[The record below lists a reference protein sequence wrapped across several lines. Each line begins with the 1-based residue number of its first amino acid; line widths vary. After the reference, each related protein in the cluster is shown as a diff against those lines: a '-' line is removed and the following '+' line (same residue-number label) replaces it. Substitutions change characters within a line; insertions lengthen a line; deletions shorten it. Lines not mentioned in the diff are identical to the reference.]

1 LKTLPIN
8 LAIGLAL
15 TLLVSTHRANAAE
28 PPKSV
33 KLSELLNLAR
43 SANLQLEVSKK
54 DKEIAIAGV
63 TTAKAFP
70 NPDVELTPGQF
81 RNRSGTPLNGS
92 NSGLS
97 LGLSLGLS
105 VAQPIEFSGLREAR
119 QNLAESRVSLA
130 GALTETTAANITDG
144 VRKKAIDMLRAQD
157 ELAATVEDLQLTQQI
172 LDRVRVRVSVG
183 EAPRFDL
190 LRAEAEVAVAQ
201 KNLTSA
207 QIRVR
212 QARIDLKQAV
222 GSQLP
227 SYLTSDFTI
236 EIDGNLSKK
245 LDASDYQ
252 LMRLTVSE
260 ENPEIAVG
268 IRDVE
273 RFTRQI
279 ELEKKLVLP
288 QVTVRLQHER
298 DPEIIQNKLGVQLT
312 VPFNNRRQGPIAEAV
327 AGSEKAKVALQAK
340 RFELETNFDS
350 AWEAYISAQRQVMSL
365 EGGILSGSQR
375 VLDVAQAAYRLG
387 ERGILE
393 FLDAQRQF
401 RLVRN
406 DLIAARYG
414 LLNARTQL
422 ERLTGK

>member
-1 LKTLPIN
+1 LKTLPTS

-15 TLLVSTHRANAAE
+15 TLLISSHRGLAAE

-43 SANLQLEVSKK
+43 SANLQLEVSKR
-54 DKEIAIAGV
+54 DRDIAIAGV
-63 TTAKAFP
+63 TTAKALP
-70 NPDVELTPGQF
+70 NPEVELTPGQF
-81 RNRSGTPLNGS
+81 RNRSGTPSSGS
-92 NSGLS
+92 NSGLG
-97 LGLSLGLS
+97 LGLSI
-105 VAQPIEFSGLREAR
+105 AQPIEFSGLREAR
-119 QNLAESRVSLA
+119 QGLAESRVSLA
-130 GALTETTAANITDG
+130 GALTETTAASITDG
-144 VRKKAIDMLRAQD
+144 VRKRAIDMQRAQD
-157 ELAATVEDLQLTQQI
+157 ELAATSEDLQLTQQI
-172 LDRVRVRVSVG
+172 LDRVRVRVAVG

-190 LRAEAEVAVAQ
+190 LRAEAEVAVVQ

-207 QIRVR
+207 QIKVR

-222 GSQLP
+222 GSNQP
-227 SYLTSDFTI
+227 SDFPINFTI

-245 LDASDYQ
+245 LDVSDYQ

-268 IRDVE
+268 LRDVE

-279 ELEKKLVLP
+279 EFERKLVLP
-288 QVTVRLQHER
+288 QVVVRLQHER
-298 DPEIIQNKLGVQLT
+298 DPEIVQNKVGVQLT

-327 AGSEKAKVALQAK
+327 AGSEKAKIALQAK

-350 AWEAYISAQRQVMSL
+350 AWEAYISAQRQVLAL
-365 EGGILSGSQR
+365 EGGILSGSQK

>member
-1 LKTLPIN
+1 VRIHPVS
-8 LAIGLAL
+8 LAIGLGIAL
-15 TLLVSTHRANAAE
+15 LISTNRVMAAE
-28 PPKSV
+28 PPKAV

-43 SANLQLEVSKK
+43 SANLQLEISKR
-54 DKEIAIAGV
+54 DRDIAVAGV
-63 TTAKAFP
+63 TTARAYP

-81 RNRSGTPLNGS
+81 RNRSSTPSSGS
-92 NSGLS
+92 NSGLG
-97 LGLSLGLS
+97 LGLSI
-105 VAQPIEFSGLREAR
+105 AQPIEFGGLREAR
-119 QNLAESRVSLA
+119 QGLAESRVSLA
-130 GALTETTAANITDG
+130 GALTETTAASVTDG
-144 VRKKAIDMLRAQD
+144 VRKRAIDLLRAQD
-157 ELAATVEDLQLTQQI
+157 ERAATLEDLQLAQQI
-172 LDRVRVRVSVG
+172 LDRVRVRVNVG

-190 LRAEAEVAVAQ
+190 LRAEAEVAVVQ

-207 QIRVR
+207 QIKVR
-212 QARIDLKQAV
+212 QTRIDLKQAV
-222 GSQLP
+222 GGNLP
-227 SYLTSDFTI
+227 SDLPNDFTI
-236 EIDGNLSKK
+236 EIDGNLSKI
-245 LDASDYQ
+245 LDVSDYQ

-268 IRDVE
+268 LRDVE

-279 ELEKKLVLP
+279 EFERKLILP
-288 QVTVRLQHER
+288 QVIVRLQHDR
-298 DPEIIQNKLGVQLT
+298 DPEIIQNKVGVQLT
-312 VPFNNRRQGPIAEAV
+312 VPFNNRRQGPIAEAI
-327 AGSEKAKVALQAK
+327 AGSEKAKIALQAK
-340 RFELETNFDS
+340 RFELETSFDS
-350 AWEAYISAQRQVMSL
+350 AWEAYISAQRQVLAL
-365 EGGILSGSQR
+365 EGGILSGSQK